1 VKRSQPKRDWD
12 QAHEKSISKA
22 SRCRVCRRSSETS
35 NWPTSRGR
43 THDGEFPRRAE
54 GDWKPM
60 TVVIPTASSPL
71 PPTTTVSTT
80 TTGSTSSPTC
90 TMWEVLQ
97 AVADSASGRSNGF
110 ETARIRMIGNT
121 EIARVA

>member
-12 QAHEKSISKA
+12 QAHEKSILEG
-22 SRCRVCRRSSETS
+22 SRCRVCRSQRNVQLAHIT
-35 NWPTSRGR
+35 GR
-43 THDGEFPRRAE
+43 THDGEFPLRAE

-60 TVVIPTASSPL
+60 TVHPDRVVPL
-71 PPTTTVSTT
+71 CPDHHRLYDDHRLDLLPHL
-80 TTGSTSSPTC
+80 

>member
-1 VKRSQPKRDWD
+1 VKRSQPKRLWW
-12 QAHEKSISKA
+12 QAIEKSENEGD
-22 SRCRVCRRSSETS
+22 RCRVCRSHGVELAHVT
-35 NWPTSRGR
+35 GR
-43 THDGEFPRRAE
+43 THDCEPPLRDE
-54 GDWKPM
+54 GDWKPY
-60 TVVIPTASSPL
+60 VVHPDRIVPL
-71 PPTTTVSTT
+71 CKDHHALYDQHRLDLLPYL
-80 TTGSTSSPTC
+80 